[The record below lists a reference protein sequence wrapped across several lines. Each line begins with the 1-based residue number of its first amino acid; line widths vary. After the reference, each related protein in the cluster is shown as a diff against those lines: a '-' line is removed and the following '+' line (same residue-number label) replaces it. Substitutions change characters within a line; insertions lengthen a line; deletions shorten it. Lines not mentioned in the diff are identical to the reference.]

1 MSSRTI
7 KVILRVAGVLSG
19 IGGMIIGGEIAEN
32 VLGMESFLAFVVAA
46 IIGFL
51 FLVSYFAIGNVVADM
66 ERTAD
71 AAEEIC
77 QELKKL
83 NSEKANS
90 SVSNGSLNAVN
101 KLSTINN
108 NEHYVSDSWTCK
120 KCGRVNLKADMTCK
134 DCGEYK

>member
-7 KVILRVAGVLSG
+7 KVILRVAGVISG

-32 VLGMESFLAFVVAA
+32 VLGMESFLVFVVA
-46 IIGFL
+46 IVTGFL

-71 AAEEIC
+71 AVVYIYK
-77 QELKKL
+77 ELKKI
-83 NSEKANS
+83 NQGTEAS
-90 SVSNGSLNAVN
+90 SVSKGTFSTIN
-101 KLSTINN
+101 KLSSIANG
-108 NEHYVSDSWTCK
+108 EQYVSDSWNCK
-120 KCGRVNLKADMTCK
+120 KCGRLNQKTDMICK